1 MFEKSARFYD
11 AIYSFKDY
19 ASASDELRTLIQER
33 RPGADTLL
41 DVGCGTGKHL
51 QVLQAHYRAE
61 GLDINEDLLAVARA
75 ECPEVPFHLGD
86 MVDFELDH
94 AFDVVLC
101 LFSSIGYVR
110 TKDNLFQAVQNMSE
124 HLNPSGVLLV
134 EPWFSPEQYWRK
146 KVVANFVDSPEL
158 KISWM
163 YSHDIEENRSVFII
177 HYLVGTPQG
186 VEHFTERHEMGL
198 FTSEEYAQAFRAAGL
213 TVEFREAGLFG
224 RGLFLGQKSA

>member
-1 MFEKSARFYD
+1 
-11 AIYSFKDY
+11 
-19 ASASDELRTLIQER
+19 
-33 RPGADTLL
+33 
-41 DVGCGTGKHL
+41 
-51 QVLQAHYRAE
+51 
-61 GLDINEDLLAVARA
+61 
-75 ECPEVPFHLGD
+75 
-86 MVDFELDH
+86 
-94 AFDVVLC
+94 
-101 LFSSIGYVR
+101 
-110 TKDNLFQAVQNMSE
+110 MSE
-124 HLNPSGVLLV
+124 HLNPSGMLLV

-163 YSHDIEENRSVFII
+163 YSHDIEGNRSVFII